1 MELTVPSVYK
11 PLWKQHARYYFI
23 RGGRGSGK
31 SWAVADYLIIRLL
44 QNPNLNLVCLRE
56 VQRSIDKSSKKL
68 LEDRINTLNLGDYFE
83 ITRTEIRTK
92 KGRGI
97 IIFNGLQDHTVDS
110 IKSLEGFDLCWV
122 EEAQTISEYSL
133 ELLIPTIRAKNSK
146 LFFTYN
152 PQNETDPIEQLKA
165 EKENKVV
172 IHSTYLDNNFV
183 PDAIVE
189 EAEEMKSKRLS
200 KYNHIYLG
208 QYGQAEGLIFE
219 NVEYRMIRESEIKGL
234 ICVQGLDFGYTNDPS
249 AFCINY
255 IDEKNKIFYVFDG
268 FYKKGLLN
276 SQIAEEIKKLQAHK
290 HIIYADS
297 AEPKSIETLRIDG
310 ITRIRPA
317 IKGKDSVNAGID
329 FLLDYTIIIN
339 SHLKD
344 FKNEADN
351 YTWEVDRKT
360 KQPTNKP
367 VDKFNHFWDSCFS
380 GDTKVI
386 VNNKLMK
393 FEDIPREGLIRGYN
407 GENVKYT
414 NGGLIRYDKLFDIKL
429 NNGIIIKSTP
439 DHEFLTRDG
448 WVQAKDLKG
457 KVLCTSTLFQAQS
470 KNLTGKDITYI
481 EERSIFQGEQL
492 GCIEKFGNIITE
504 ISKKVKTYIIKT
516 GTPLIII
523 LLTLKKWI
531 EIYTGAITKKNGIN
545 CILKKDSSR
554 LPEIKLNAGLGT
566 KAKRAENGIKKTMK
580 KCKNYCIKEKKR
592 NAFNAEE
599 FLWGNKGK
607 EANFVQTTVNQN
619 GEENPESTMSKE
631 NVSYAAN
638 LLSSTNILKQK
649 IVVEN
654 VRQHHE
660 IKPTYCVTVP
670 VNECFSLSNG
680 IIVSNCRYSISNRV
694 KRTNSIFAVLE
705 KK

>member
-44 QNPNLNLVCLRE
+44 QNPDLNLVCLRE

-68 LEDRINTLNLGDYFE
+68 IEDRINTLNLGNYFE
-83 ITRTEIRTK
+83 VTKTEIRTK

-97 IIFNGLQDHTVDS
+97 IIFNGLQDHTVNS

-165 EKENKVV
+165 EKDNKIVT
-172 IHSTYLDNNFV
+172 HSTYLDNKFV

-219 NVEYRMIRESEIKGL
+219 NVQYRIIRESEIKGL
-234 ICVQGLDFGYTNDPS
+234 VCVQGLDFGYTNDPS

-255 IDEKNKIFYVFDG
+255 IDEKKKIFYVFDG

-297 AEPKSIETLRIDG
+297 AEPKSIETLRLDG

-317 IKGKDSVNAGID
+317 IKGKDSINAGID

-367 VDKFNHFWDSCFS
+367 VDKFNHFWDSC
-380 GDTKVI
+380 
-386 VNNKLMK
+386 
-393 FEDIPREGLIRGYN
+393 
-407 GENVKYT
+407 
-414 NGGLIRYDKLFDIKL
+414 
-429 NNGIIIKSTP
+429 
-439 DHEFLTRDG
+439 
-448 WVQAKDLKG
+448 
-457 KVLCTSTLFQAQS
+457 
-470 KNLTGKDITYI
+470 
-481 EERSIFQGEQL
+481 
-492 GCIEKFGNIITE
+492 
-504 ISKKVKTYIIKT
+504 
-516 GTPLIII
+516 
-523 LLTLKKWI
+523 
-531 EIYTGAITKKNGIN
+531 
-545 CILKKDSSR
+545 
-554 LPEIKLNAGLGT
+554 
-566 KAKRAENGIKKTMK
+566 
-580 KCKNYCIKEKKR
+580 
-592 NAFNAEE
+592 
-599 FLWGNKGK
+599 
-607 EANFVQTTVNQN
+607 
-619 GEENPESTMSKE
+619 
-631 NVSYAAN
+631 
-638 LLSSTNILKQK
+638 
-649 IVVEN
+649 
-654 VRQHHE
+654 
-660 IKPTYCVTVP
+660 
-670 VNECFSLSNG
+670 
-680 IIVSNCRYSISNRV
+680 RYSISDRV
-694 KRTNSIFAVLE
+694 KRANSIFAVLE